1 MLSHMDTNT
10 FDQKI
15 EAALSQSTRRHAGDP
30 ERHVPGRGVDL
41 DLEQDLISAIPD
53 TTGALVVVCDTH
65 GCIVRFNPACERTF
79 GYTLDDVASKPFWDL
94 FMLPQETKQVKAIF
108 DGVCSG
114 QFAGEHE
121 NHWLARDGN
130 RHLIAWSST
139 ALCNS
144 EGSVEHILVIGIDV
158 TERKQLEEAY
168 RTLVEYSLQGLI
180 IAQDFAIVFANPALV
195 QISGYSLDE
204 LSSMSP
210 DEMLM
215 LIHPDDRGMVAGLM
229 QERLAGGRL
238 TPRLEFRVIQKDGQ
252 VRWIETYA
260 RRVKSRG
267 KPAVQVAVIDITERK
282 RAEEA
287 LARSEAFNRR
297 LVEASPVGIL
307 YLDAAGTI
315 TYENSVMRR
324 MMGVPEGMTSPVI
337 GMKISEVPTIKEAG
351 VVRFFERCVAG
362 ETISGEVVHYRSL
375 MGPEVDLEIQ
385 ATPLLGRRGEFDGA
399 IAIAQDITQRR
410 QVEDEKAQLFDA
422 VSQQREQLRA
432 LAGRLAEVQEAERK
446 LLAQELHDRVGRNLT
461 ALDFNLNIIRAQL
474 SAAAS
479 DTAPIQARLDESLA
493 LVEQTAECIRDVMA
507 NLRPPVL
514 DDYGLVAALRWYAA
528 QFASWA
534 GLNVTVQGEEY
545 DPRLAPP
552 VETALFRIAQ
562 EALTNVAKHAQATE
576 VVLTVT
582 LKDGIARLVVID
594 DGLGFEPIALA
605 EITKRQGWGLLS
617 MSERARAVG
626 GWCRIESCVGLGTR
640 VTVEVAR

>member
-1 MLSHMDTNT
+1 MLKHMGTDS
-10 FDQKI
+10 FDQ
-15 EAALSQSTRRHAGDP
+15 Q
-30 ERHVPGRGVDL
+30 
-41 DLEQDLISAIPD
+41 
-53 TTGALVVVCDTH
+53 
-65 GCIVRFNPACERTF
+65 
-79 GYTLDDVASKPFWDL
+79 
-94 FMLPQETKQVKAIF
+94 
-108 DGVCSG
+108 
-114 QFAGEHE
+114 
-121 NHWLARDGN
+121 
-130 RHLIAWSST
+130 
-139 ALCNS
+139 
-144 EGSVEHILVIGIDV
+144 IG
-158 TERKQLEEAY
+158 TEREQLEEAY
-168 RTLVEYSLQGLI
+168 RTFVEYSLQGLAI
-180 IAQDFAIVFANPALV
+180 VQEFEIVFANPTLV
-195 QISGYSLDE
+195 QLSGYTLAE

-210 DEMLM
+210 DEILM
-215 LIHPDDRGMVAGLM
+215 LIRPDDRPLVSGFIPDRSAEPPVV
-229 QERLAGGRL
+229 
-238 TPRLEFRVIQKDGQ
+238 PHLEFRFTHKGGQ
-252 VRWIETYA
+252 VRWVETYA
-260 RRVKSRG
+260 RRIKYRG
-267 KPAVQVAVIDITERK
+267 KPAVQIAVIDITERK

-315 TYENSVMRR
+315 TYENAAMRR
-324 MMGVPEGMTSPVI
+324 MMGVPEGMESPVI

-351 VVRFFERCVAG
+351 VVHFFERCLAG
-362 ETISGEVVHYRSL
+362 ETISGEVVHYHSL

-385 ATPLLGRRGEFDGA
+385 ATPLLGAQGEWDGA
-399 IAIAQDITQRR
+399 IAIAQDITQRQ
-410 QVEDEKAQLFDA
+410 QVEDEKTQLFDA

-461 ALDFNLNIIRAQL
+461 ALDFNLNIIRTHL

-479 DTAPIQARLDESLA
+479 ETASIQDRLDESLA

-545 DPRLAPP
+545 DPRLAAP

-576 VVLTVT
+576 VLLTVA
-582 LKDGIARLVVID
+582 LKDGIARLIVAD
-594 DGLGFEPIALA
+594 DGSGFEPVALA
-605 EITKRQGWGLLS
+605 EITERQGWGLLS
-617 MSERARAVG
+617 MSERAKAVG
-626 GWCRIESCVGLGTR
+626 GWCRIESRPGLGTR